1 MTIVK
6 TICTLIVICF
16 WAISARAQ
24 DTYHVADLDFWGRN
38 ISFYY
43 KSPEIEKLNKFE
55 SIDIEAIMNN
65 IDSKT
70 NGVKNIIEE
79 TKRDMEL
86 SDWLTYQLIR
96 KCANVISPKSADFN
110 IYTLTKANLLE
121 NLGYAPLVGW
131 NGKSILLYIK
141 SNDE

>member
-1 MTIVK
+1 MTILK
-6 TICTLIVICF
+6 TIYTLIFICF

-24 DTYHVADLDFWGRN
+24 DIYNVADLDFWGRN

-43 KSPEIEKLNKFE
+43 KSPEIVKFN
-55 SIDIEAIMNN
+55 DIESVDIDAIMDN
-65 IDSKT
+65 IGSKT
-70 NGVKNIIEE
+70 DDVKNIIEE
-79 TKRDMEL
+79 TRRDMEL

-131 NGKSILLYIK
+131 DGKSFLLYI
-141 SNDE
+141 N